1 MKEIIHNNDNLT
13 NEDITETVKRA
24 KALIVTNGNILIGNE
39 NGFFEFPGGHL
50 EENETLDECLKRE
63 ILEETGI
70 ELEDFEIK
78 GILTKV
84 VSMTRD
90 WPAPGKN
97 RRAESYFYL
106 VETDK
111 LPDMS
116 KVTLTENE
124 KKNNFRLET
133 FPLYESVDII
143 KRNIPNNERNEILS
157 PNLILTIEEYL
168 KSLNKQL

>member
-1 MKEIIHNNDNLT
+1 MREIIHNNDNLT
-13 NEDITETVKRA
+13 IDDITETVIRA

-39 NGFFEFPGGHL
+39 NNFFEFPGGHL
-50 EENETLDECLKRE
+50 EENETIDECLKRE

-70 ELEDFEIK
+70 ELDDSEIK
-78 GILTKV
+78 GVLVKV
-84 VSMTRD
+84 VFMTKD

-106 VETDK
+106 VETK
-111 LPDMS
+111 KKPDMS

-124 KKNNFRLET
+124 KKNHFKLET

-143 KRNIPNNERNEILS
+143 KKNIPNNERNEILS
-157 PNLILTIEEYL
+157 PDMIITIEEYI
-168 KSLNKQL
+168 KSLNE